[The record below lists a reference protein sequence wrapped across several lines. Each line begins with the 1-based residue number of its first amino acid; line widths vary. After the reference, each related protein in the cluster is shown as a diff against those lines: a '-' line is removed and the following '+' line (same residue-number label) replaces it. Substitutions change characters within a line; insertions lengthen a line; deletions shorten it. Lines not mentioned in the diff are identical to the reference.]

1 MKTNGNCRKILVT
14 VAGNAL
20 MYRGPPLKVNKQT
33 LCSLHLLDTKN
44 EGRQKGRTAH
54 RTNCKALKCYDT

>member
-20 MYRGPPLKVNKQT
+20 IHRGPPLESEQT
-33 LCSLHLLDTKN
+33 DTIFFASAGHEN
-44 EGRQKGRTAH
+44 RGDTNRTAH
-54 RTNCKALKCYDT
+54 ETNSR